1 MLLFHQDVGVCVLL
15 VALGWSTGFSRD
27 MREQKITSIHEND
40 DTNSHLLN
48 ISCVQKERKSP
59 PLYMVCIS
67 PRLHGLETLRR

>member
-48 ISCVQKERKSP
+48 ISCVPAS
-59 PLYMVCIS
+59 
-67 PRLHGLETLRR
+67 GLEVTDCKIDLKVSQEFRK